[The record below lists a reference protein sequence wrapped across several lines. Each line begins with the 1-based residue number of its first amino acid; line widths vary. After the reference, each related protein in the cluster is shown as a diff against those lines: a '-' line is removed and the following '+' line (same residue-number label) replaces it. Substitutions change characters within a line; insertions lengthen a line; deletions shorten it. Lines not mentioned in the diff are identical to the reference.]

1 MAVNINTE
9 TASILNDSRGEDV
22 RDSFV
27 SALEK
32 IAAQALPE
40 VSTGDSGKIL
50 AVSDDGA
57 WSALS
62 VTPTLLNIAVTTLP
76 TKISYVQGE
85 TIDLTGIAVTAT
97 YTADLAE
104 TVMQDVT
111 ASCVF
116 SPDDGD
122 VIDSSGTQAV
132 TVTYTEDGREVST
145 SFDITV
151 EHYLAS
157 IEATHQPTKTAYE
170 QGQSLD
176 LNGTVISAVY
186 SDGEKEDVT
195 EQCTFSPADGTVLS
209 TVGSQNV
216 SVSYDTKTASISIV
230 VSEVPVLEYIT
241 VTAQP
246 TKTRYQSGEYLDL
259 SGIVVVA
266 TYSDD
271 STVDVTNMCSFA
283 PVNGAK
289 LTTEQVNEL
298 VGVTI
303 SYMDSSVSKFT
314 SVTVTVTK
322 VGIEVTAT
330 PVKMLYN
337 DTNGYDFQSAGI
349 AITFTDINGTTSDVT
364 SQCIIDP
371 PDGTIFAV
379 PDEGSGTFLEVIVVE
394 YVNSGVHY
402 YAEFFVI
409 IEY

>member
-1 MAVNINTE
+1 MAANISVE

-32 IAAQALPE
+32 IATVSLPD
-40 VSTGDSGKIL
+40 VSVSDAGNIL
-50 AVSDDGA
+50 AVSDSGS

-62 VTPTLLNIAVTTLP
+62 ITPTLSNIVVTTQP
-76 TKISYVQGE
+76 TKTSYVQGE
-85 TIDLTGIAVTAT
+85 TLDFTGIVVTAT

-104 TVMQDVT
+104 TITQDVT
-111 ASCVF
+111 DSCSF

-122 VIDSSGTQAV
+122 VIDLSGDQVV
-132 TVTYTEDGREVST
+132 TVTYTEDGKEVFT
-145 SFDITV
+145 SFEITV
-151 EHYLAS
+151 EHYLSS
-157 IEATHQPTKTAYE
+157 IEVTSQPTKTAYQ
-170 QGQSLD
+170 QGQILD
-176 LNGTVISAVY
+176 LSGTVISAVY

-195 EQCTFSPADGTVLS
+195 EQCTFNPADGTMLD
-209 TVGSQNV
+209 TIGSQNV
-216 SVSYDTKTASISIV
+216 SVSYDTKTASIPIV
-230 VSEVPVLEYIT
+230 VSEIPVLESIT
-241 VTAQP
+241 VTSQP

-259 SGIVVVA
+259 SGIVVKA

-271 STVDVTNMCSFA
+271 STVDVTNRCSFA
-283 PVNGAK
+283 PINGTK
-289 LTTEQVNEL
+289 LTTDQVNEL

-303 SYMDSSVSKFT
+303 NYIDGDVSKFT
-314 SVTVTVTK
+314 SITVTVTK

-337 DTNGYDFQSAGI
+337 ETNGYDFQSAGI
-349 AITFTDINGTTSDVT
+349 AVTFTDINGTTSDVT
-364 SQCIIDP
+364 SQCTIDP
-371 PDGTIFAV
+371 PDGTIFSV

-394 YVNSGVHY
+394 YVNSSVHY